1 MEEVKIEELKQNLE
15 NIYNMSREELGLFM
29 SEYYRESMEAEGM
42 YFNIKGINECFL
54 IPLTNYI
61 IYQYLK
67 KDEKCYNNIIE
78 KATEYQKKYFN
89 TKEEAEAA
97 AIDELE
103 VIEEALYE
111 QHLEIVNYN
120 TYIDKNTY
128 YTDYDN
134 LSNDISDYYQAHGD
148 VIDMDILEANKSEI
162 YENTMEIIE
171 NYEESREEAQELWK
185 N

>member
-1 MEEVKIEELKQNLE
+1 M
-15 NIYNMSREELGLFM
+15 
-29 SEYYRESMEAEGM
+29 
-42 YFNIKGINECFL
+42 
-54 IPLTNYI
+54 

-67 KDEKCYNNIIE
+67 KDNKWFDNILDKAIQHQKTQNN
-78 KATEYQKKYFN
+78 
-89 TKEEAEAA
+89 EEDAKTA
-97 AIDELE
+97 AIDKLE
-103 VIEEALYE
+103 EIEEALYT
-111 QHLEIVNYN
+111 QHCEIIGYN